1 MKKKNDLIFSSRK
14 MAFSFVI
21 EEVIVLFLIL
31 FQFFHFLGIAEVNG
45 TITLFNNII
54 LPQNILWFIAS
65 ILTLIIMYFAIAM
78 KDARVK
84 KVHVEFSK
92 LVFGTA
98 KQKFFGMDKPII
110 VLLVFEFV
118 FAIII
123 ALSIGFYLDPELE
136 FPGLSKVPFPFNF
149 IAFVAFI
156 AFGLYIFS
164 QTRAFRES
172 AYSDPIIKRILPA
185 ERLTTLARITN
196 RKSGTIKI
204 KKRKIV
210 KRKK

>member
-1 MKKKNDLIFSSRK
+1 
-14 MAFSFVI
+14 
-21 EEVIVLFLIL
+21 
-31 FQFFHFLGIAEVNG
+31 
-45 TITLFNNII
+45 LFNNVI

-65 ILTLIIMYFAIAM
+65 ILTLIIMYFAIAL

-84 KVHVEFSK
+84 QVHKEFSK
-92 LVFGTA
+92 LVLGTA

-110 VLLVFEFV
+110 VLLAFEFT
-118 FAIII
+118 FAIIL
-123 ALSIGFYLDPELE
+123 ALSIGFYLDPDLE

-156 AFGLYIFS
+156 TFGLYIFS

-172 AYSDPIIKRILPA
+172 AYGDPIIKKILPA
-185 ERLTTLARITN
+185 ERLLYLKRITN
-196 RKSGTIKI
+196 RKSGTIRI
-204 KKRKIV
+204 KKRKII